1 MPYRNKTYVAFDADS
16 DINYYRLMKA
26 WKQSD
31 YSNFD
36 FYDAHDLNNL
46 RNWSNENTIKQ
57 RLRER
62 LNNTKIFVL
71 LIGESTRFHYKF
83 VKWEIEQAIKLNLP
97 IVCVNLNGN
106 RSIDT
111 ERCPPILRNQLAIHI
126 SFKSK
131 IIETALDNWGY
142 WHYEHQKN
150 GKTGDFF
157 YNQET
162 YNALGL

>member
-31 YSNFD
+31 YSTFA

-57 RLRER
+57 RLKER
-62 LNNTKIFVL
+62 LNNTKIFIL

-83 VKWEIEQAIKLNLP
+83 VRWEIEQAIKMNLP
-97 IVCVNLNGN
+97 IVGVNLNGQ

-111 ERCPPILRNQLAIHI
+111 ERCPPILKKELAIYV
-126 SFKSK
+126 SFNSK

-142 WHYEHQKN
+142 WHYQHQKE
-150 GKTGDFF
+150 GKTGDFY

-162 YNALGL
+162 YQSLGL